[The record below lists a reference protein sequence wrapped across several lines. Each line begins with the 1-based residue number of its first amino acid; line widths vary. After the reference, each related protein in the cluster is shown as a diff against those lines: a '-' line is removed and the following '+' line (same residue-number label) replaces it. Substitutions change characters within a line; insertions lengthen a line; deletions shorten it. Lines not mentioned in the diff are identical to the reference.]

1 MLQLLVVSF
10 VYIVLLIILAPLLD
24 HIFSPLEKTKDNY
37 IIFSEVVGQILLVVL
52 LWYYLNREIQLM
64 LKYVH
69 IKIRKQEEMSIDIIS
84 AIVLIGL
91 QNNLMK
97 KLNYLT
103 DEHPVRP
110 LRWLKY
116 NL

>member
-10 VYIVLLIILAPLLD
+10 IYIVLFIILAPLLD
-24 HIFSPLEKTKDNY
+24 HIFSPLDKNKDNY
-37 IIFSEVVGQILLVVL
+37 IIFFEVVSQILLLTL
-52 LWYYLNREIQLM
+52 LWYYLNRVIQLM

-103 DEHPVRP
+103 NEHPIR
-110 LRWLKY
+110 
-116 NL
+116 NI

>member
-10 VYIVLLIILAPLLD
+10 IYIILFIIFAPLLD
-24 HIFSPLEKTKDNY
+24 HIFSPLDKNKDNY
-37 IIFSEVVGQILLVVL
+37 IIFFEVVSQILLLTL
-52 LWYYLNREIQLM
+52 LWYYLNRSIQFM
-64 LKYVH
+64 LKHMH

-103 DEHPVRP
+103 NEHPIR
-110 LRWLKY
+110 
-116 NL
+116 NI